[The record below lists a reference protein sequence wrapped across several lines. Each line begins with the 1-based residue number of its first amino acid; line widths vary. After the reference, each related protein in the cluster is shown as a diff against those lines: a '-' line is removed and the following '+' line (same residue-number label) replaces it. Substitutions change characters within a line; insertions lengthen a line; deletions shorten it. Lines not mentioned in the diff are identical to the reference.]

1 MRRGPSRKGGA
12 SLGFGFS
19 LCGALSAAHRN
30 PPALRAESAG
40 FTSPSSSR
48 TLAIARYAEGRAR
61 GVAGLW
67 PRRPMGCRARSGCAA
82 TAPCLRRGIGGRPP
96 ASGPW
101 PPGEQK
107 PVYRIRPARRHEPQV
122 RQQDVL
128 AVDRHA
134 SSVGLDEAAAM
145 ERPRERVRRH
155 GPGPGNP
162 PRPDPQRGLSVVR
175 AGAPRIMPQEQT
187 DSFRDGPDLKWSPEA
202 RQSAAYVG
210 NNGSGANAVIAARSR

>member
-12 SLGFGFS
+12 SLCLGFS
-19 LCGALSAAHRN
+19 LRGALSAAHRN

-48 TLAIARYAEGRAR
+48 TFAIARYAEGRAR

-101 PPGEQK
+101 PPGEHEL
-107 PVYRIRPARRHEPQV
+107 VYRIRPARRHEPQV
-122 RQQDVL
+122 RQQDILGGGPPRVL
-128 AVDRHA
+128 GRARR
-134 SSVGLDEAAAM
+134 GGAM
-145 ERPRERVRRH
+145 ERLRERGRRH
-155 GPGPGNP
+155 GPGLGNP
-162 PRPDPQRGLSVVR
+162 PRSDPQRGLNVAR
-175 AGAPRIMPQEQT
+175 AGAPRLMPQEQT
-187 DSFRDGPDLKWSPEA
+187 DSFKDASDLKGNPEA
-202 RQSAAYVG
+202 RQSAIDVG
-210 NNGSGANAVIAARSR
+210 NNGPGTNAVIAAHSR